1 MSKIKIGLL
10 SIVVIS
16 NIAFGA
22 TDCSHCANLPMGQDS
37 ECLNKCYA
45 QSSSSG
51 TSASSSGTTTN
62 TATNTSGLGNTV
74 NQVTEGIGNFVGTV
88 QNGIKFIQNVTKAYQ
103 DLKFES
109 SKIAKYLKDGV
120 NIASGLVNE
129 ANLQG
134 ILGTFGLKKLNF
146 KELNLSKIG
155 ADKAF
160 CKIDKLITEGDD
172 ALKIL
177 EKGKKEAEQFLKANF
192 YSFNKNN
199 KQSWDIAG
207 LVDKAMGCKDD
218 QANAKEINDIAKAK
232 KEILIK
238 NEESRK
244 AINRLTHYGDASTKN
259 FLNFLF
265 DNGFVEINE
274 KSELGNIIK
283 DIDSK
288 LSEKNI
294 GKEQATK
301 LKFTK
306 NGGFSSQDNI
316 VKAKADF
323 TEIHIEM
330 QKTARKECKN
340 QDGIHD
346 YEYCVKAA
354 KQKLTSQCLESKN
367 SSNSNGNRDNPNT
380 PNGLPAEQPND
391 NQSQHFTDLS
401 TEDSGK
407 CAGYFIEIKNDSD
420 KQKAI
425 LTSFAKDLMK
435 DVKTSEE
442 INKMALT
449 DSDKLIEKQKSMQ
462 KLKEAE
468 KQLTMMNNLYGM
480 IDEVNNLQLTHAFVS
495 AEPFDEAFSREKID
509 KITKQAEAIAEG
521 MIQALTTKIESR

>member
-16 NIAFGA
+16 SIAIAGPG
-22 TDCSHCANLPMGQDS
+22 DANVQNTGIGDDS
-37 ECLNKCYA
+37 AAIKNAYSTNANSK
-45 QSSSSG
+45 SSN
-51 TSASSSGTTTN
+51 TAN
-62 TATNTSGLGNTV
+62 TATSTNGSGNTI
-74 NQVTEGIGNFVGTV
+74 NQVMQGVGNFAGTV
-88 QNGIKFIQNVTKAYQ
+88 QSVTNFIQNVTKAYQ
-103 DLKFES
+103 DLKFGS
-109 SKIAKYLKDGV
+109 SKIANLINNGV

-129 ANLQG
+129 ANLDRIIG
-134 ILGTFGLKKLNF
+134 AYGLNNLDFFKDLKLNW
-146 KELNLSKIG
+146 KKIG

-160 CKIDKLITEGDD
+160 CKIDELITKGGDT
-172 ALKIL
+172 LKIL
-177 EKGKKEAEQFLKANF
+177 DNGKKEAEQFLKANF
-192 YSFNKNN
+192 DSFNKNN

-218 QANAKEINDIAKAK
+218 QANTKEIDDIAKAK

-238 NEESRK
+238 NKESRE

-265 DNGFVEINE
+265 DNGFVEINAT
-274 KSELGNIIK
+274 SELGNIIK
-283 DIDSK
+283 DIDNK
-288 LSEKNI
+288 LSEENI

-330 QKTARKECKN
+330 QKAARDGCKN
-340 QDGIHD
+340 QEGIHD

-367 SSNSNGNRDNPNT
+367 SSNSNGNGGDNPNT
-380 PNGLPAEQPND
+380 PNGLPTNPKPGD
-391 NQSQHFTDLS
+391 NQNFKYMSSKDG
-401 TEDSGK
+401 DNGK
-407 CAGYFIEIKNDSD
+407 CAGYFIDGKSDSD
-420 KQKAI
+420 KQKVI

-509 KITKQAEAIAEG
+509 KITKQAETIAEG
-521 MIQALTTKIESR
+521 MIQALTTKVESR